1 MLASEYSGPKKLEFE
16 LSFAKWKNRYKRRL
30 LRLRR
35 LSGQMLRLMVSW
47 VGFIKRKMDG
57 RKEWLLYQA
66 NLFKKKHAYQGYWTR
81 LREGFF
87 SFATP
92 QPKTVIEIFAAIVLY
107 HWIFQLFDFDLPL
120 IPVSE
125 DVSYSYLGTL
135 WSVQIGITAVL
146 VPVTIFIIGLA
157 RDERESATRTSA
169 VLIRESWIVPIV
181 TFSILITVYF
191 SWYYGLGSVNESGLI
206 YLLLLVSLG
215 AFLAIF
221 LYYRVIHL
229 FLNTFE
235 LRLKSIDLLK
245 EKMTRTIEEAIH
257 TRVGNNIL
265 LNSLGPDKIQMD
277 YRYFPVSRHDKLCF
291 VESPKLGYIEDIHVG
306 RLKALSII
314 LENEGRKKGWS
325 FGKNVVTSGDMET
338 VSASPTT
345 ELTQSAATPRELKE
359 DKERLLLKRLHDRL
373 DEERRELI
381 CFRRDRV
388 DESAL
393 GKLEKLA
400 LSAFKIREDET
411 SRSATFV
418 RELSYLK
425 DNTLRAID
433 EQRTG
438 DVDSNLEIYRSL
450 VAVFLNTLENYK
462 ANYSFEAAQKE
473 LSSFGGWAEIEWIE
487 SGLAEFVDRGFASEN
502 KTVIRK
508 VMYFPISLA
517 AAAMRHLD
525 YFIFQKFINYA
536 PHFFTLATKMDSE
549 LKEYVVS
556 HCWLHLRDF
565 IELSIESKLREE
577 PLSEQLLSRLEEFAV
592 GLILTYNQ
600 LLKKA
605 CDCRDLDNFKLFE
618 SKLNSLFRLFSPSKT
633 YPNWE
638 QLKRQLERGNLTQEQ
653 KQEAESKLIYQR
665 KLEAVENSIHLRR
678 KQVWLGLGGWIV
690 RNYLEDKLDEETFN
704 ELYSAITAIDDL
716 NELTQL
722 FTKTHHYE
730 LDELFGWDWWLLE
743 DRPPEKEDEVSFV
756 DFSIYLSW
764 FYCLRA
770 LQLITHIPRENIKD
784 RSLPASRDL
793 VFLAEKGDSKIQQI
807 LKRIKDDSK
816 RWQGILKPKDVNRIP
831 DFIMLLEKA
840 AEKQKELEA
849 DELIEKT
856 LDKDKIEQFKN
867 EVINEWKRAAN
878 LRNIIR
884 AFGNFEILSI
894 TAPQGTLFYG
904 RNVIEDKAAF
914 IKDWHMHYPQWGES
928 YGRHIAEIENVVVLS
943 GIASKIRNF
952 QPVKGPVDQIE
963 KVLNKAVEKLSHES
977 YEPNAV
983 LVPDSWNVLYRIK
996 QSPHFKD
1003 SDLEKSSSVGSY
1015 KGVRVFN
1022 LLGTETRG
1030 IYVLDLKKLGHWK
1043 QYKRKKMLHKEEL
1056 MEGGIFTFYI
1066 EQYDE
1071 EKAKSLIEAHPEMFR
1086 EPGTDKKL
1094 DEHSVIRKL
1103 LQQVNIRIFEQF
1115 RYEIKDKKA
1124 GFEIL
1129 MSSE

>member
-1 MLASEYSGPKKLEFE
+1 M
-16 LSFAKWKNRYKRRL
+16 N
-30 LRLRR
+30 
-35 LSGQMLRLMVSW
+35 LMDIV
-47 VGFIKRKMDG
+47 KRKMNK
-57 RKEWLLYQA
+57 RKEWLSYQA
-66 NLFKKKHAYQGYWTR
+66 NLFKKKHEYKKYWIR
-81 LREGFF
+81 LKEGLL
-87 SFATP
+87 SFVFP
-92 QPKTVIEIFAAIVLY
+92 QPKTVIGVLAPIIIF
-107 HWIFQLFDFDLPL
+107 HWIFHFLNFNFSFINGLE
-120 IPVSE
+120 STG
-125 DVSYSYLGTL
+125 YSFLGTL
-135 WSVQIGITAVL
+135 WSVQIGITAVI
-146 VPVTIFIIGLA
+146 VPVTIFVIGLA
-157 RDERESATRTSA
+157 RDERELATRTSA
-169 VLIRESWIVPIV
+169 VLVRESWIVPIV
-181 TFSILITVYF
+181 TFSLLVTVYF
-191 SWYYGLGSVNESGLI
+191 SWYLATGSVSQSGVLYI
-206 YLLLLVSLG
+206 LLLVSLTV
-215 AFLAIF
+215 FLAIF
-221 LYYRVIHL
+221 LYYKVMHL
-229 FLNTFE
+229 LLNTSE
-235 LRLKSIDLLK
+235 LRRKSTALLK
-245 EKMTRTIEEAIH
+245 EKMRRTVEEAIRE
-257 TRVGNNIL
+257 RVGNNIL
-265 LNSLGPDKIQMD
+265 LKSLGVNKIQLD
-277 YRYFPVSRHDKLCF
+277 YRYFSVSRQDRFCF
-291 VESPKLGYIEDIHVG
+291 IESPKLGYIEDIHLG
-306 RLKALSII
+306 RLDSLSRI
-314 LENEGRKKGWS
+314 LEHEGRKKGWS
-325 FGKNVVTSGDMET
+325 FSKSVVSSGDIKVDLALET
-338 VSASPTT
+338 Q
-345 ELTQSAATPRELKE
+345 LTQRATITKELKE
-359 DKERLLLKRLHDRL
+359 DKERFLLKKLHDHIDQEHRG
-373 DEERRELI
+373 LI
-381 CFRRDRV
+381 CFRKDLV
-388 DESAL
+388 DESTL
-393 GKLEKLA
+393 GKLKKLA
-400 LSAFKIREDET
+400 VSAFKIRQDEI
-411 SRSATFV
+411 SFSQTFV
-418 RELSYLK
+418 QELGYLK
-425 DNTLRAID
+425 DNTLRAIT
-433 EQRTG
+433 EKRT
-438 DVDSNLEIYRSL
+438 DDLDNSLEIYKSL
-450 VAVFLNTLENYK
+450 VEVFLDVLKKYK

-473 LSSFGGWAEIEWIE
+473 LSPFGGWAEIEWIE

-508 VMYFPISLA
+508 VMCFPISLA

-525 YFIFQKFINYA
+525 YFIFQKFINYV

-556 HCWLHLRDF
+556 RCWLHLRDF
-565 IELSIESKLREE
+565 IELSIESKLREK

-605 CDCRDLDNFKLFE
+605 CDCRDLDNFKLFG

-665 KLEAVENSIHLRR
+665 KLEAVENSIDLRR

-690 RNYLEDKLDEETFN
+690 RNYLEDKLNEETFN

-722 FTKTHHYE
+722 FVKTYRSE
-730 LDELFGWDWWLLE
+730 VDELFGWDWWLSE
-743 DRPPEKEDEVSFV
+743 DRPPEKEDEVFFV

-764 FYCLRA
+764 SYCLRA
-770 LQLITHIPRENIKD
+770 LQLITHIPKENIKD

-816 RWQGILKPKDVNRIP
+816 RWQGILKPEDITRIP

-849 DELIEKT
+849 DELIEKP

-867 EVINEWKRAAN
+867 EVRNEWERAAN

-894 TAPQGTLFYG
+894 TAPEGTRFYG
-904 RNVIEDKAAF
+904 RNAIEDKAAF
-914 IKDWHMHYPQWGES
+914 IKDWHTHYPQWGES
-928 YGRHIAEIENVVVLS
+928 YGHHIAEIENVVVLS

-952 QPVKGPVDQIE
+952 QPGKCPVDQIE

-977 YEPNAV
+977 YEPNAI
-983 LVPDSWNVLYRIK
+983 LVPDSWNILYRIK

-1015 KGVRVFN
+1015 KGVRVFD
-1022 LLGTETRG
+1022 LLGTEPRG

-1056 MEGGIFTFYI
+1056 MASGIFTFYI

-1071 EKAKSLIEAHPEMFR
+1071 EKAKSLIEARPEMLR

-1103 LQQVNIRIFEQF
+1103 LQQVNIKILEQF

-1124 GFEIL
+1124 GLEIL